1 MKIHKKIVEHRKKL
15 NFTQSDLA
23 NELGI
28 SRQAVSKWETE
39 QSVPDIENILKLC
52 KIFKVSINDLV
63 ETSNTN
69 EEEFIIERDSTK
81 TLGFSFLIVS
91 LILTI
96 IALQINIAYL
106 IGTYIFLIVGFS
118 MIVFRKNQILISL
131 WILCLSSILILNPYW
146 TSLPSI
152 VSLIVNIKNGITFS
166 MLLSILR
173 ILFLIIL
180 LILTITKKIKGKI

>member
-15 NFTQSDLA
+15 NYTQSDLA
-23 NELGI
+23 NELGL

-63 ETSNTN
+63 ETSNIN

-81 TLGFSFLIVS
+81 ILGFSFLIIS

-106 IGTYIFLIVGFS
+106 IGTYIFLVVGFS
-118 MIVFRKNQILISL
+118 MIIFRKNQILISL

-146 TSLPSI
+146 TSLPSL

-180 LILTITKKIKGKI
+180 LVLTITKKIRGKI